1 MARRRPSARVT
12 LDDVAH
18 RAGVSR
24 ATVSKAL
31 NGRDD
36 VAAATRERVLAAV
49 GELGYRPTTGRR
61 DAAPG
66 RATLVAVL
74 DVLESP
80 YMTHV
85 LGGIL
90 TAATAAG
97 ADLVVRLAP
106 DRDVRVTRAAARAWV
121 DEQRTAGAVGVIGV
135 TLARPDALL
144 LAAQEAGL
152 PFVMVDP
159 VDTQEAGVVGVGA
172 TNWAGGRTATE
183 HLLALGHRRIA
194 WIGGPET
201 STAARDRLYGYQ
213 AALDAAGIAV
223 DPSLIRA
230 DHFTVSTGAIH
241 ARDLLTGPEPPTA
254 IMAADDEIA
263 VGVLATAHELGVRL
277 PEDLSVTGFDDTPQ
291 AAWTTPPLTTVHQHL
306 EGMGAMA
313 VQTLRVMA
321 EGQHPSSRHVELA
334 TSLTVRESTAPPR
347 RR

>member
-1 MARRRPSARVT
+1 MRNGKSSRAT
-12 LDDVAH
+12 LADVAN
-18 RAGVSR
+18 AVGVST

-31 NGRDD
+31 NGRGDI
-36 VAAATRERVLAAV
+36 AAQTRDRVLAAV
-49 GELGYRPTTGRR
+49 AELGYRPTTVSGGASTRR
-61 DAAPG
+61 AI
-66 RATLVAVL
+66 AVVF
-74 DVLESP
+74 DVPASP
-80 YMTHV
+80 YILGVLQGVLAAATETHV
-85 LGGIL
+85 DLL
-90 TAATAAG
+90 T
-97 ADLVVRLAP
+97 RLAP
-106 DRDVRVTRAAARAWV
+106 PRASRGQRAVARDWV
-121 DEQRTAGAVGVIGV
+121 LEQQASGV
-135 TLARPDALL
+135 TGIIGLTLSAPDALID
-144 LAAQEAGL
+144 AASNASL
-152 PFVMVDP
+152 PFVIVDP
-159 VDTQEAGVVGVGA
+159 VDTSHARMVSVGSS
-172 TNWAGGRTATE
+172 NWAGARTATE
-183 HLLALGHRRIA
+183 HLIDLGHRRIA

-241 ARDLLTGPEPPTA
+241 ARDLLTAPEPPTA

-321 EGQHPSSRHVELA
+321 EGRHPSSRHVELA
-334 TSLTVRESTAPPR
+334 TTLTVRESTAPPR

>member
-1 MARRRPSARVT
+1 MRSGKSSRAT
-12 LDDVAH
+12 LADVAN
-18 RAGVSR
+18 AVGVSA

-31 NGRDD
+31 NGRGDI
-36 VAAATRERVLAAV
+36 AAETRDRVLAAV
-49 GELGYRPTTGRR
+49 AELGYRPTTVSGGASTRR
-61 DAAPG
+61 AI
-66 RATLVAVL
+66 AVVF
-74 DVLESP
+74 DVPASP
-80 YMTHV
+80 YILGVLQGVLAAATETHV
-85 LGGIL
+85 DLL
-90 TAATAAG
+90 T
-97 ADLVVRLAP
+97 RLAP
-106 DRDVRVTRAAARAWV
+106 PRASRGQRAVARDWV
-121 DEQRTAGAVGVIGV
+121 LEQQASGV
-135 TLARPDALL
+135 TGIIGLTLSAPDALID
-144 LAAQEAGL
+144 AASNASL
-152 PFVMVDP
+152 PFVIVDP
-159 VDTQEAGVVGVGA
+159 VDTSHARMVSVGSS
-172 TNWAGGRTATE
+172 NWAGARTATE
-183 HLLALGHRRIA
+183 HLIDLGHRRIA

-241 ARDLLTGPEPPTA
+241 ARDLLTAPEPPTA

>member
-1 MARRRPSARVT
+1 MANAV
-12 LDDVAH
+12 
-18 RAGVSR
+18 GVST

-31 NGRDD
+31 NGRGDI
-36 VAAATRERVLAAV
+36 AAETRDRVLAAV
-49 GELGYRPTTGRR
+49 AELGYRPTTVSGGASTRR
-61 DAAPG
+61 AI
-66 RATLVAVL
+66 AVVF
-74 DVLESP
+74 DVPASP
-80 YMTHV
+80 YILGVLQGVLAAATETHV
-85 LGGIL
+85 DLL
-90 TAATAAG
+90 T
-97 ADLVVRLAP
+97 RLAP
-106 DRDVRVTRAAARAWV
+106 PRASRGQRAVARDWV
-121 DEQRTAGAVGVIGV
+121 LEQQASGV
-135 TLARPDALL
+135 TGIIGLTLSAPDALID
-144 LAAQEAGL
+144 AASNASL
-152 PFVMVDP
+152 PFVIVDP
-159 VDTQEAGVVGVGA
+159 VDTSHARMVSVGSS
-172 TNWAGGRTATE
+172 NWAGARTATE
-183 HLLALGHRRIA
+183 HLIDLGHRRIA

-241 ARDLLTGPEPPTA
+241 ARDLLTAPEPPTA

>member
-1 MARRRPSARVT
+1 MRSGKSSRAT
-12 LDDVAH
+12 LADVAN
-18 RAGVSR
+18 AVGVST

-31 NGRDD
+31 NGRGDI
-36 VAAATRERVLAAV
+36 AAQTRDRVLAAV
-49 GELGYRPTTGRR
+49 AELGYRPTTVSGGASTRR
-61 DAAPG
+61 AI
-66 RATLVAVL
+66 AVVF
-74 DVLESP
+74 DVPASP
-80 YMTHV
+80 YILGVLQGVLAAATETHV
-85 LGGIL
+85 DLL
-90 TAATAAG
+90 T
-97 ADLVVRLAP
+97 RLAP
-106 DRDVRVTRAAARAWV
+106 PRASRGQRAVARDWV
-121 DEQRTAGAVGVIGV
+121 LEQQASGV
-135 TLARPDALL
+135 TGIIGLTLSAPDALID
-144 LAAQEAGL
+144 AASNASL
-152 PFVMVDP
+152 PFVIVDP
-159 VDTQEAGVVGVGA
+159 VDTSHARMVSVGSS
-172 TNWAGGRTATE
+172 NWAGARTATE
-183 HLLALGHRRIA
+183 HLIDLGHRRIA

-241 ARDLLTGPEPPTA
+241 ARDLLTAPEPPTA

-321 EGQHPSSRHVELA
+321 EGRHPSSRHVELA
-334 TSLTVRESTAPPR
+334 TTLTVRESTAPPR